1 MENAII
7 LEEIVFIET
16 TVELNKSFNKIVK
29 EIIEIK
35 NKFNLKYK
43 INIF

>member
-16 TVELNKSFNKIVK
+16 TVKLNKSFNKIVK

-35 NKFNLKYK
+35 NKFNLKY
-43 INIF
+43 